1 MQQRPVSK
9 ESWIARGNL
18 ARPML
23 GSPSMPSQAFVFR
36 HRPVR
41 KAPVE
46 VAQRGIKCRLI
57 VTTVVVDPAPYD
69 GVEHPC
75 QVVDPLVRA
84 TTQPP
89 VTDFLPDRFRRR
101 VADTGA
107 EGDEEL
113 SPTVLRSPG

>member
-9 ESWIARGNL
+9 ERWIARDNL
-18 ARPML
+18 ADPML

-46 VAQRGIKCRLI
+46 VAERRIKCRLVVTAI
-57 VTTVVVDPAPYD
+57 VADPAPYD

-84 TTQPP
+84 TPC
-89 VTDFLPDRFRRR
+89 VFRARKASDSR
-101 VADTGA
+101 QRGPWFHAMSVHC
-107 EGDEEL
+107 
-113 SPTVLRSPG
+113 S